1 MTGHRNLAGQERTQG
16 DAEMSKRKTPGELK
30 AMGYALADEIDT
42 RIQPLLAMGI
52 ARENA
57 INLTVA
63 LMSESL
69 VIVKA

>member
-1 MTGHRNLAGQERTQG
+1 
-16 DAEMSKRKTPGELK
+16 MSKRKTTGEIR
-30 AMGYALADEIDT
+30 AIGYALADEVET

-63 LMSESL
+63 LMSERL

>member
-1 MTGHRNLAGQERTQG
+1 
-16 DAEMSKRKTPGELK
+16 MSKRKTPGELK
-30 AMGYALADEIDT
+30 AMGYALADEIET

-52 ARENA
+52 ARQNA

-63 LMSESL
+63 LMSERL

>member
-1 MTGHRNLAGQERTQG
+1 
-16 DAEMSKRKTPGELK
+16 MSKRKAPGELR
-30 AMGYALADEIDT
+30 AIGYALADEVET

-52 ARENA
+52 TRQNA

-63 LMSESL
+63 LLSERL

>member
-1 MTGHRNLAGQERTQG
+1 MT
-16 DAEMSKRKTPGELK
+16 KRTPGELK
-30 AMGYALADEIDT
+30 AMGYALADEVET

-52 ARENA
+52 TRENA

-63 LMSESL
+63 LMSERL

>member
-1 MTGHRNLAGQERTQG
+1 
-16 DAEMSKRKTPGELK
+16 MSKRKTPGELK
-30 AMGYALADEIDT
+30 AMGYAIADDVET

-52 ARENA
+52 TRENA

-63 LMSESL
+63 LMSERL